1 MHQYLT
7 VYKQHYID
15 LYLVPWVCF
24 NLWEFEL
31 RIIGVHAFNFFPCR
45 GTKDL
50 QQMIKFYVIRTFAWE
65 IKKIADC

>member
-1 MHQYLT
+1 MEYLQIACVSKADMHQYLT

-50 QQMIKFYVIRTFAWE
+50 QQMINST
-65 IKKIADC
+65 